1 MWAQLRAFSLWHGCS
16 KVLKVSTVRTLYRSE
31 VPTTLPHAIPKQASI
46 YKVNMLVS
54 EILTHVHKNYLIQ

>member
-1 MWAQLRAFSLWHGCS
+1 
-16 KVLKVSTVRTLYRSE
+16 VRTLYRSE